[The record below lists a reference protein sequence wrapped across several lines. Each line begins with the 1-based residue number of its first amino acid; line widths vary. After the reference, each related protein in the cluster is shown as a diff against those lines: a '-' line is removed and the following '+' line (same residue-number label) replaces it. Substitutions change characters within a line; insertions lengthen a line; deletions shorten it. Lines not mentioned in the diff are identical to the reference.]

1 LADAN
6 AFFQN
11 KAVDYGALSALG
23 TSTLQLDISLTIT
36 EAAAGGYDFGMPAR
50 LAAPAVPVPRPTM
63 EMASIRPTPP
73 RELAVPVAWAAMAA
87 VVLGPGGARAPAA
100 KAALERRPPT
110 RR

>member
-36 EAAAGGYDFGMPAR
+36 EAAAGGYDFGMLIGDPPPQHSIADLGQATASFTPGSAANVGASAFTQHDNASPL
-50 LAAPAVPVPRPTM
+50 LATPHAVT
-63 EMASIRPTPP
+63 
-73 RELAVPVAWAAMAA
+73 
-87 VVLGPGGARAPAA
+87 
-100 KAALERRPPT
+100 
-110 RR
+110 